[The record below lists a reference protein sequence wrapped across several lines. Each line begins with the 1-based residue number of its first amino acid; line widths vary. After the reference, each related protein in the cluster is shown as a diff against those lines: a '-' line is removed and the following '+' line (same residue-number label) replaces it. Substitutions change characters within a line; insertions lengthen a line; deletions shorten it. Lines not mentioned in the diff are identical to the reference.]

1 MTGVAGVTGRA
12 GRLGVDADDL
22 AACVACGL
30 CLPYCPTYRVS
41 GEEGL
46 SPRGRIAAM
55 RAVDE
60 AAPADAT
67 FARLMQTCVQ
77 CRACESA
84 CPSAV
89 KFGRLMEGARVL
101 LAPRTVPWWQ
111 RAAYRTLG
119 SRRALG
125 ALTAAG
131 AAAQRL
137 RLIPGPL
144 ARRLSLPRLP
154 LRQGPLRATGDDVWL
169 FTGCV
174 MDAWQR
180 DIHRAAIAVLG
191 ACGAGVALPGPG
203 ATCCG
208 ALHVHAGLHDDAI
221 RLAHR
226 VMAAFPGSAPIL
238 VDSAGCGAALKDYGH
253 LVGTDEAQAFA
264 ARVLDIHEWLAA
276 HADRLP
282 APRPGG
288 PRPAHRRAGSL
299 PSPPRPAPRGVRPGG
314 AGAVRRPAG
323 TGRRRPLLWG
333 GRGVQRPGAR
343 SSPAASGP
351 RRWPSSPRR
360 PPTWWPAPT
369 RAAACGWPRQAFR
382 CAIRWRSSPPG
393 RGCRLAMAGE
403 FGDIRRRLEAISEE
417 LADLALVRLRES
429 IDAGGRELPVDERRL
444 TRARRAVE
452 KAAAILA
459 EPDDHDQD

>member
-1 MTGVAGVTGRA
+1 VAGVSGLTGR
-12 GRLGVDADDL
+12 LDVDAADL

-30 CLPYCPTYRVS
+30 CLPYCPTYRVT

-60 AAPADAT
+60 GAPADDT
-67 FARLMQTCVQ
+67 FARLMLTCVQ

-111 RAAYRTLG
+111 RTAYRTLG

-125 ALTAAG
+125 VLTAAG
-131 AAAQRL
+131 GVAQRL
-137 RLIPGPL
+137 RLIPRPL
-144 ARRLSLPRLP
+144 AQRLSLPRLP
-154 LRQGPLRATGDDVWL
+154 LHQSPLRATGADVWL

-191 ACGAGVALPGPG
+191 ACGAGVALPGAG
-203 ATCCG
+203 ASCCG
-208 ALHVHAGLHDDAI
+208 ALHVHAGLRDDAI

-253 LVGTDEAQAFA
+253 LVGTAEAQAFA
-264 ARVLDIHEWLAA
+264 TRVLDIHEWLAA

-282 APRPGG
+282 D
-288 PRPAHRRAGSL
+288 PRPAGPGAGRPPRIAVQDPCHLRHVQRREASVRVVLERYGELVELDDEGRCCGAGGAFSVLEPELAGRIRTQKVAVIAATTPDVVASANPGCGLWLAAAGVPVRHPVEIVAVRAGL
-299 PSPPRPAPRGVRPGG
+299 A
-314 AGAVRRPAG
+314 AGH
-323 TGRRRPLLWG
+323 
-333 GRGVQRPGAR
+333 
-343 SSPAASGP
+343 
-351 RRWPSSPRR
+351 
-360 PPTWWPAPT
+360 
-369 RAAACGWPRQAFR
+369 GW
-382 CAIRWRSSPPG
+382 
-393 RGCRLAMAGE
+393 
-403 FGDIRRRLEAISEE
+403 
-417 LADLALVRLRES
+417 
-429 IDAGGRELPVDERRL
+429 
-444 TRARRAVE
+444 
-452 KAAAILA
+452 
-459 EPDDHDQD
+459 